1 MNIMNIN
8 HLQGQNNGNK
18 GRKAQDYTDEVE
30 DKAIK
35 ASHALELQNISVKAR
50 ISRQPII
57 GTKTDNNRYM
67 PIIGHLCYSIVPG
80 LRAWIIHNDK
90 SR

>member
-8 HLQGQNNGNK
+8 HLQGQNNGKK
-18 GRKAQDYTDEVE
+18 GSKAQDYTDEVE

-35 ASHALELQNISVKAR
+35 ASYALKLQNISIKVC

-57 GTKTDNNRYM
+57 GTKLT
-67 PIIGHLCYSIVPG
+67 IIGAC
-80 LRAWIIHNDK
+80 R
-90 SR
+90 